1 MSKCNWK
8 EMSEQRRAKSDT
20 RDHFAYNV
28 WLTDPLE
35 DPTRQVSQEQN
46 SSNGDDYVSNL
57 HEN

>member
-8 EMSEQRRAKSDT
+8 EMPEQRRAKSDT

-28 WLTDPLE
+28 WLANLLE
-35 DPTRQVSQEQN
+35 DPARQMSQEQN

-57 HEN
+57 HED